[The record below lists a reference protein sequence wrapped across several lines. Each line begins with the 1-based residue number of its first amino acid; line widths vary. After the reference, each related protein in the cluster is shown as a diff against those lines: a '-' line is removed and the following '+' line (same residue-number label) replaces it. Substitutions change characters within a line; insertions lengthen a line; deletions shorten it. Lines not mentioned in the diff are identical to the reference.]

1 MLNAVTPSPKP
12 GTGTTIHKYVD
23 GVRYNGN
30 LIYLTYVVEEYNT
43 RSTVQLYTIR
53 RAWLDYCAC
62 QLIVSWL
69 SVRCS

>member
-1 MLNAVTPSPKP
+1 MSVYP
-12 GTGTTIHKYVD
+12 TIRKYVD

-53 RAWLDYCAC
+53 RAWLDYCVGYFGVV
-62 QLIVSWL
+62 QVLL
-69 SVRCS
+69 SA